1 MFLLA
6 SVGAFYAA
14 RTDRWAWAGA
24 AAAAASATRSAG
36 IVLLLPLALFWWQ
49 SQPRRLREGAWLLL
63 APLGLVAYVAF
74 LGLSEGDG
82 LRFLQVQDAWSREF
96 AGPFLGA
103 WDGLVAAVDGVR
115 QFLSG
120 SAHAR
125 VLREGRRRPLAGGGH
140 EHHAAGLPGA
150 GRGRHGR
157 RLAAP
162 AAPLRASTSW
172 PRSRCR

>member
-1 MFLLA
+1 M
-6 SVGAFYAA
+6 
-14 RTDRWAWAGA
+14 
-24 AAAAASATRSAG
+24 
-36 IVLLLPLALFWWQ
+36 LLLPLALFWWQ
-49 SQPRRLREGAWLLL
+49 SQPRRLRDGAWLLL

-120 SAHAR
+120 SRTPVYFEKA
-125 VLREGRRRPLAGGGH
+125 GGDPLAGGGH
-140 EHHAAGLPGA
+140 EHHY
-150 GRGRHGR
+150 R
-157 RLAAP
+157 
-162 AAPLRASTSW
+162 
-172 PRSRCR
+172 